1 MATKKVL
8 KKKTVTIEEVETPKV
23 KAPKE
28 TTPEIVEE
36 KVKERSYDELV
47 LLPREEFLKVQAQ
60 VRAGKA
66 KFKSQ

>member
-1 MATKKVL
+1 MAKA
-8 KKKTVTIEEVETPKV
+8 KKKKITIEEVETKV

-28 TTPEIVEE
+28 ATPEIVEE
-36 KVKERSYDELV
+36 EEKVEVKERSYDELV

-66 KFKSQ
+66 KFKPQ